1 MKKTPVFVL
10 FAFLGLAGL
19 SLQLAGRSLFAEKC
33 PASHRYGDSSCDQD
47 DDEGVEDS
55 GANELS

>member
-19 SLQLAGRSLFAEKC
+19 SLQMAGRSLFAEKC
-33 PASHRYGDSSCDQD
+33 PAAHRYGDSCDED
-47 DDEGVEDS
+47 GEDGVEDS
-55 GANELS
+55 KAHDLN